1 MKDLSIDG
9 AALRYRYEYE
19 LPMCQDGSRDAA
31 GGCLLEISTLDDRV
45 CFSYN
50 GKLIGD
56 IQSERRAQ
64 MVRDF
69 KRRGD
74 PVLARLSD
82 DGSTVRL
89 FFFRDYRRT
98 NDWREQ
104 RVVAL
109 VPAKTPAANKTLKN
123 ASPGAEL
130 EYGDDGPCYSFLD
143 VRLDDVVIGRLPES
157 EAKSYPYL
165 IYLERVESQGAL
177 LVPYVR
183 LYLGHKKEAPL

>member
-64 MVRDF
+64 MVRDY

-82 DGSTVRL
+82 DGSAVRL

-109 VPAKTPAANKTLKN
+109 IPAKTPAAREILKF
-123 ASPGAEL
+123 AAPGAEL
-130 EYGDDGPCYSFLD
+130 EYGDEGPDYGFLD
-143 VRLDDVVIGRLPES
+143 VRLQEVVIGRLPDS
-157 EAKSYPYL
+157 EAASYPYL
-165 IYLERVESQGAL
+165 IYLERVESQGAF

-183 LYLGHKKEAPL
+183 LYLGHKIGGTP